1 MCISERKMMMESRNL
16 EKALDIV
23 AVLITGQPV
32 TESGEHAALYQEY
45 NNNAEV
51 YDIVNMSLKK
61 MNLDIYGYN
70 NGLYVSAG
78 ENNHIFGYSNEQLRQ
93 ELGIKVNKD
102 LYMAYFV
109 IYNTITEFYSDT
121 VS

>member
-32 TESGEHAALYQEY
+32 TEGGEHAALYQEY

-102 LYMAYFV
+102 LYMVLY
-109 IYNTITEFYSDT
+109 IL
-121 VS
+121 

>member
-32 TESGEHAALYQEY
+32 TESGEYAALYQEY

-51 YDIVNMSLKK
+51 YDK
-61 MNLDIYGYN
+61 
-70 NGLYVSAG
+70 YV
-78 ENNHIFGYSNEQLRQ
+78 
-93 ELGIKVNKD
+93 IKED
-102 LYMAYFV
+102 
-109 IYNTITEFYSDT
+109 ES
-121 VS
+121 

>member
-51 YDIVNMSLKK
+51 YDIL
-61 MNLDIYGYN
+61 
-70 NGLYVSAG
+70 
-78 ENNHIFGYSNEQLRQ
+78 
-93 ELGIKVNKD
+93 
-102 LYMAYFV
+102 
-109 IYNTITEFYSDT
+109 
-121 VS
+121 